1 MKKPY
6 RFTIFYNIKWL
17 LRCGVSLVWIP
28 FGLLSTGWVAIAIED
43 FLIDDSLLIYCAV
56 FHAGV
61 LLLCYVASFFVP
73 KVIRRVTVAC
83 LITYFPFSVLVF
95 LFSLAVVF
103 YFVAKHHYLDELLF
117 VGLVVAVWLLQVY
130 VNAIKRVKGKKLI
143 EKYYK
148 EFDQCFVLQKPIREF
163 DGDVRFTRDEHIR
176 YNWIY
181 GFWILFSVYEFFVT
195 DFGEYLPM
203 DLFKYWL
210 MSSLSGVL
218 LFYFLGRYVQGF
230 YLWIYLPW
238 RLERKTGKRFLFP
251 DPKDGSVLEMI

>member
-1 MKKPY
+1 MKRQLP
-6 RFTIFYNIKWL
+6 FTMFYNIKWL
-17 LRCGVSLVWIP
+17 LRYGVPMVWITS
-28 FGLLSTGWVAIAIED
+28 GLLSTGWVAIAIED

-56 FHAGV
+56 FNAFV
-61 LLLCYVASFFVP
+61 LLFCYVTSFFVP

-83 LITYFPFSVLVF
+83 LITCFPLSGIVF

-130 VNAIKRVKGKKLI
+130 VNAIKRVKKKKLI

-148 EFDQCFVLQKPIREF
+148 EFDECFVLQKTIREF

-238 RLERKTGKRFLFP
+238 RLEIKTGKRFLFP